1 MPSQKKILKIPCLQI
16 SPTCLSGERQE
27 MCHQHHHHHQAQ
39 HVAAI
44 SCCSCSS
51 GRGAGGAAAAISCCS
66 CPLGRGGAGVPAA
79 APYRPSPVFSP
90 SSFQDFSPGGGDV
103 KKKQQRR
110 DGYFLQERKLN
121 MLKTIPDSLCVLK
134 VTLLVYGIGT
144 TPCSQID
151 CP

>member
-1 MPSQKKILKIPCLQI
+1 MPSQKNNILKVSFLQI
-16 SPTCLSGERQE
+16 SPTRLSGERQE

-44 SCCSCSS
+44 SCCSCSP

-66 CPLGRGGAGVPAA
+66 CPLGRGGAGGPAAA

-90 SSFQDFSPGGGDV
+90 SSFQDFSPGGGEV

-110 DGYFLQERKLN
+110 DGWDISYMKENLTYGRQS
-121 MLKTIPDSLCVLK
+121 LKSLRLK
-134 VTLLVYGIGT
+134 NDFTCLWNWNYCL
-144 TPCSQID
+144 
-151 CP
+151 